1 MIGPLRPDSP
11 SAAYADPARCA
22 ALRRQIEEVAAGGPP
37 ITLMEVCGT
46 HTTALFRFGLREMLP
61 REVRIISG
69 PGCPV
74 CVTPTG
80 YVDLALRLL
89 DEPGVAVVT
98 FGDMLRVPGSES
110 SLERRRAGGARVE
123 VVYSPLDAIGLAAAE
138 PATRFVF
145 LAVGFET
152 TAPGSAL
159 LMRGIAERKLDNLR
173 LLVAHKLVP
182 PALDALLANPDLRV
196 DGLILPGH
204 VSAII
209 GTEVYR
215 PIAEDHGIPGVVC
228 GFEPV
233 DLLAGILDLA
243 RMCRG
248 GTPAVVN
255 RYGRAVTAEG
265 NRLARAALD
274 EWFDPVDTEW
284 RGLGTIPNSGLRLRD
299 EYAAFD
305 AARILSPEE
314 IARVEAAVRDHE
326 GCLCGAVLC
335 GTVAPPEC
343 PLFAEVCT
351 PENPIGPCMVSTEG
365 TCAAYFK
372 YARGWNGSQ
381 R

>member
-1 MIGPLRPDSP
+1 MNGSP
-11 SAAYADPARCA
+11 SGPPSVPFADPVRCD
-22 ALRRQIEEVAAGGPP
+22 ALRRQIARIAAGGGP

-61 REVRIISG
+61 PEVRIISG

-89 DEPGVAVVT
+89 DEPDLAVVT
-98 FGDMLRVPGSES
+98 YGDMLRVPGSES
-110 SLERRRAGGARVE
+110 SLERSRARGARVE
-123 VVYSPLDAIGLAAAE
+123 VVYSPLDAIELAAAE
-138 PATRFVF
+138 PATQFVF

-159 LMRGIAERKLDNLR
+159 LLRGVAEKRLDNLR

-182 PALDALLANPDLRV
+182 PALEALLSSPDLRV

-204 VSAII
+204 VSVVI
-209 GTEVYR
+209 GTEVYSPVADR
-215 PIAEDHGIPGVVC
+215 HGIPGVVC

-233 DLLAGILDLA
+233 DLLAGILDLVQMSRDRA
-243 RMCRG
+243 
-248 GTPAVVN
+248 PAIVN

-265 NRLARAALD
+265 NRLARASLD
-274 EWFDPVDTEW
+274 EWFDAIDTEW
-284 RGLGTIPNSGLRLRD
+284 RGLGSIPGSGLRLRD
-299 EYAAFD
+299 EHAAYD
-305 AARILSPEE
+305 AARLLPQQE
-314 IARVEAAVRDHE
+314 IARVEAAVRDHD

-343 PLFAEVCT
+343 PLFAEACT
-351 PENPIGPCMVSTEG
+351 PENPVGPCMVSTEG

-372 YARGWNGSQ
+372 YARGWGGV
-381 R
+381 RR